1 MESRC
6 IIRSGEDRAEMGPAA
21 DLNIFL
27 IDETP
32 RPIIEHLDRL
42 HHGVLGVAEMCGG
55 MLVIG
60 SVAAS
65 DMTAR
70 QAQTQVYPFR
80 TDPQALLAAGRTGE
94 NRPDPIEMRTNCR
107 IDS

>member
-1 MESRC
+1 
-6 IIRSGEDRAEMGPAA
+6 
-21 DLNIFL
+21 
-27 IDETP
+27 
-32 RPIIEHLDRL
+32 
-42 HHGVLGVAEMCGG
+42 